1 MEWLIIILFII
12 FIIMIFILK
21 PMNHTQK
28 VQCYNDSNNFKT
40 NYTKDLVM
48 LPNPN
53 PLALT
58 THITL

>member
-12 FIIMIFILK
+12 FIIMIFTLK
-21 PMNHTQK
+21 PMNQTQK
-28 VQCYNDSNNFKT
+28 VQCYNDSNNLKT

-53 PLALT
+53 PVALT
-58 THITL
+58 RHITL